1 MLLRPKNVAGFF
13 IYARFFVVLKYLTM
27 LGDLFGKFQE
37 AQQKMQEGKQ
47 KLANLTVDGEAGE
60 GAVKV
65 SVTGAREVKT
75 ISIDN
80 QLLAPERKE
89 ELEDLLVIAL
99 NRALQEAEKLWEDEM
114 KGLAG
119 SMLGGLGM

>member
-1 MLLRPKNVAGFF
+1 MF
-13 IYARFFVVLKYLTM
+13 
-27 LGDLFGKFQE
+27 DLFGKLQE

-47 KLANLTVDGEAGE
+47 KLANVIIDGEAGE

-65 SVTGAREVKT
+65 TVTGSREVKT

-89 ELEDLLVIAL
+89 ELEDLLITAL
-99 NRALQEAEKLWEDEM
+99 NRALQNAENMWEEEM

-119 SMLGGLGM
+119 GMLGGIDL

>member
-1 MLLRPKNVAGFF
+1 MFDLLSK
-13 IYARFFVVLKYLTM
+13 L
-27 LGDLFGKFQE
+27 QE

-47 KLANLTVDGEAGE
+47 KLSDKVIEGEAGE

-65 SVTGAREVKT
+65 SVTGNREIKT

-89 ELEDLLVIAL
+89 ELEDLLITAL
-99 NRALQEAEKLWEDEM
+99 NRALQNAEQMWEEEM
-114 KGLAG
+114 KGVAG
-119 SMLGGLGM
+119 GMLGGMGM

>member
-1 MLLRPKNVAGFF
+1 
-13 IYARFFVVLKYLTM
+13 M
-27 LGDLFGKFQE
+27 LGDLFGKLQE

-47 KLANLTVDGEAGE
+47 KLANVTIDGEAGE
-60 GAVKV
+60 GTVKV
-65 SVTGAREVKT
+65 TVTGSREVKT

-89 ELEDLLVIAL
+89 ELEDLLITAL
-99 NRALQEAEKLWEDEM
+99 NRALQNAENMWEEEM

-119 SMLGGLGM
+119 GMLGGMGV